1 MLCDGMS
8 VASIRDRITARYF
21 THRPD
26 GTFLLRFSE
35 QDLWPYMLSEALKER
50 TIRQLLWPRYL
61 AMLGQ
66 FVVLPVVVLIFRT
79 PAVMAISIA
88 VVVTLAW
95 NWPMLW
101 LICNFRRTDRVELSL
116 PYEKRS
122 EYRLLRPLLHR
133 WPRQAYFFL
142 PILPALLLLPMIWLS
157 FNPNY
162 YWGGIMGAILFGS
175 ATFVSCLNALT
186 LPPPDKP
193 SIPL

>member
-1 MLCDGMS
+1 MLTE
-8 VASIRDRITARYF
+8 V
-21 THRPD
+21 
-26 GTFLLRFSE
+26 
-35 QDLWPYMLSEALKER
+35 LKER

-66 FVVLPVVVLIFRT
+66 FVVLPVIVLSFRT

-122 EYRLLRPLLHR
+122 EYPLLRPLLHR
-133 WPRQAYFFL
+133 WPRQVYFSL
-142 PILPALLLLPMIWLS
+142 PILSALLLLPMIWLS

-162 YWGGIMGAILFGS
+162 HWGGIMGLILFGS

-193 SIPL
+193 SISL